1 MLEEQKQK
9 IEELEDDLQ
18 TTEDAKLRLEVNMQ
32 AMKAQHD
39 RDLLGKEETVEEQK
53 KMLLRQVNIPGMIF
67 FSFLTD
73 FSYFP
78 LKRNCRKLLDSQNR
92 SKIDL
97 LKGGVDGVNYFSLI
111 FNYFIF

>member
-39 RDLLGKEETVEEQK
+39 RDLLAKEETVEEQK
-53 KMLLRQVNIPGMIF
+53 KSLLRQVSAARIF
-67 FSFLTD
+67 F
-73 FSYFP
+73 Y
-78 LKRNCRKLLDSQNR
+78 
-92 SKIDL
+92 
-97 LKGGVDGVNYFSLI
+97 
-111 FNYFIF
+111 

>member
-67 FSFLTD
+67 FSFLTRIKGVCIRQVAYC
-73 FSYFP
+73 FRLN
-78 LKRNCRKLLDSQNR
+78 LKIYPYIRR
-92 SKIDL
+92 
-97 LKGGVDGVNYFSLI
+97 VF
-111 FNYFIF
+111 

>member
-67 FSFLTD
+67 FSF
-73 FSYFP
+73 
-78 LKRNCRKLLDSQNR
+78 
-92 SKIDL
+92 
-97 LKGGVDGVNYFSLI
+97 
-111 FNYFIF
+111 FN

>member
-39 RDLLGKEETVEEQK
+39 RDLYPYIRRV
-53 KMLLRQVNIPGMIF
+53 F
-67 FSFLTD
+67 
-73 FSYFP
+73 
-78 LKRNCRKLLDSQNR
+78 
-92 SKIDL
+92 
-97 LKGGVDGVNYFSLI
+97 
-111 FNYFIF
+111 